1 MDEKQAKYQAKGYLF
16 LSSLGVSHAVL
27 ITILEI
33 AFWIQ
38 KFFRY
43 HAIYFM
49 FYSI

>member
-1 MDEKQAKYQAKGYLF
+1 MDEKQAKWLF
-16 LSSLGVSHAVL
+16 IFVLFGRESVL

-33 AFWIQ
+33 VFWIQ

>member
-16 LSSLGVSHAVL
+16 LSVL

-33 AFWIQ
+33 VFWIQ